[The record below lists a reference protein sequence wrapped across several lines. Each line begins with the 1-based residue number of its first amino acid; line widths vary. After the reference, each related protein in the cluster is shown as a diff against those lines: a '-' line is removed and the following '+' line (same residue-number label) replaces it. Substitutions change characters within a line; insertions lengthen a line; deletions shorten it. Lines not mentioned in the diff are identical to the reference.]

1 PAPASSPRSASWRT
15 PAGSSFAA
23 MLEEASLSRVMREPA
38 FGASPRL
45 VAFGAERGLPAA
57 VQALGAAAAAEG
69 HDRGRREGVEEGTA
83 AAARQVAALAGLVAE
98 AIDGGIEQLR
108 RLRVDERAELLELAA
123 AIARAVTG
131 GERSAGGN
139 RLLADVAAALEALDD
154 AQLVVA
160 VNSRDLQLLMGGLW
174 MERHAL
180 ELLAYK
186 LTCAKLIM
194 AGDIRRYVAT
204 ALAGV
209 EHAVDRV
216 RVAELDRSIALA
228 QVAEDWDVPT
238 STLTLDYLAE
248 HAP

>member
-1 PAPASSPRSASWRT
+1 
-15 PAGSSFAA
+15 

-57 VQALGAAAAAEG
+57 VQALVAAAAAEG
-69 HDRGRREGVEEGTA
+69 HDRGRREGVEEGAA
-83 AAARQVAALAGLVAE
+83 AAARQAAALAGLVAE

-160 VNSRDLQLLMGGLW
+160 VNSRDLQLLMGGLAGRPGVSVI
-174 MERHAL
+174 EDATL
-180 ELLAYK
+180 EPGEARVR
-186 LTCAKLIM
+186 
-194 AGDIRRYVAT
+194 GPW
-204 ALAGV
+204 ALA
-209 EHAVDRV
+209 
-216 RVAELDRSIALA
+216 ELTRDALWSSVGEA
-228 QVAEDWDVPT
+228 LGLGGRPGPAPAAPRAGANQPVSEDSVN
-238 STLTLDYLAE
+238 
-248 HAP
+248 